1 MTALDLEPT
10 TTPPRGRPG
19 SDRPVRRRGIR
30 KTTAGQ
36 TATFVV
42 LLLGA
47 VLVALPLYVMVMNA
61 IKSPADAQ
69 LSKMWLF
76 PTSPSLDGL
85 SAAWGKLGGSLVNSL
100 ELVIPATILSSAI
113 GAINGYVL
121 SKYRFKGSDIVMI
134 VMLMGMFIPYQVVLI
149 PLVQFLSS
157 IGLYGTIPGLIL
169 THVVYGIP
177 IVTLVFR
184 NYYASIPDAL
194 LEAAS
199 IDGAGFWGTFL
210 RIVVPLSGPGF
221 VVAGIFQFTS
231 IWNEFLFGLVVV
243 PNPDSQPITVAL
255 NNLSGTFSVNWNE
268 IMAGAVLTALPTA
281 IVYLVLGRFFVKGLT
296 SGAVK

>member
-1 MTALDLEPT
+1 M
-10 TTPPRGRPG
+10 
-19 SDRPVRRRGIR
+19 
-30 KTTAGQ
+30 
-36 TATFVV
+36 
-42 LLLGA
+42 LL
-47 VLVALPLYVMVMNA
+47 
-61 IKSPADAQ
+61 
-69 LSKMWLF
+69 
-76 PTSPSLDGL
+76 
-85 SAAWGKLGGSLVNSL
+85 
-100 ELVIPATILSSAI
+100 
-113 GAINGYVL
+113 
-121 SKYRFKGSDIVMI
+121 
-134 VMLMGMFIPYQVVLI
+134 GMFIPYQVVLI
-149 PLVQFLSS
+149 PLVQFLNL

-194 LEAAS
+194 LEAAA

-210 RIVVPLSGPGF
+210 KIVVPLSGPGF

-243 PNPDSQPITVAL
+243 PNPGSQPITVAL

-281 IVYLVLGRFFVKGLT
+281 IVYLLLGRFFVRGLT